1 MSSFIDPSIVSLN
14 DSLLMNIRPLMSGLK
29 APRSELRR
37 IRKHKIEIGLT
48 EPSKEKD
55 GLDSTI
61 KSGTKNEGM
70 QIMIK
75 FLI

>member
-1 MSSFIDPSIVSLN
+1 
-14 DSLLMNIRPLMSGLK
+14 MSGLK

-61 KSGTKNEGM
+61 KSGTKNEGI

-75 FLI
+75 LLIET